1 MRMHWRNQLKAL
13 AALVLLGG
21 LQSPVAPAALAEAPV
36 RPPLPSGPSSAPLA
50 MERLGLWLT
59 TVDSAVMY
67 DSAES
72 HRAVQFLLTH
82 GFKRAS
88 VPLQT
93 GGQVLWPVRAQN
105 NLLGMPLDPRLPH
118 PISTGV
124 LIGALNHSGIET
136 VGWFEFGLMAPA
148 EAPWLAGRE
157 HLLLRDQAGQTTWLE
172 GGKIKRVWLNPALA
186 EVRDGLTALVVD
198 ACKHLPLAAIQFDD
212 HLGYPATFGYDP
224 TTLALWR
231 STAAGARQPTPA
243 PDDPAWI
250 AWRSSW
256 ITSLLAQI
264 RSAMAQYCPGIRLSV
279 APNPQEFSYSN
290 YLANWGDWVQRGL
303 VDEVVVQIYRNDPAA
318 LRAELADP
326 TLRQA
331 AARLPLRIGLLAG
344 LKNQPKAP
352 AQLLLERQIVQEQG
366 LAGIDLFFY
375 ESARPHFGP
384 PL

>member
-1 MRMHWRNQLKAL
+1 
-13 AALVLLGG
+13 
-21 LQSPVAPAALAEAPV
+21 
-36 RPPLPSGPSSAPLA
+36 

-67 DSAES
+67 DAAES
-72 HRAVQFLLTH
+72 QRAVQFLQTH
-82 GFKRAS
+82 GFKRAA

-93 GGQVLWPVRAQN
+93 GGQLLWPVRAPN
-105 NLLGMPLDPRLPH
+105 NRLGMPLDPRLPH
-118 PISTGV
+118 STHTEV
-124 LIGALNHSGIET
+124 LIGALNRNGIET

-157 HLLLRDQAGQTTWLE
+157 QLLLRNQAGETTWLE
-172 GGKIKRVWLNPALA
+172 GGHLKRVWLNPALA

-198 ACKHLPLAAIQFDD
+198 ACQQLPLTAIQFDD

-231 STAAGARQPTPA
+231 STAAGARQPNPA
-243 PDDPAWI
+243 PDDPEWI
-250 AWRSSW
+250 AWRAGW
-256 ITSLLAQI
+256 ITSLVAQI
-264 RSAMAQYCPGIRLSV
+264 RKAMAQSCPGIRLSV
-279 APNPQEFSYSN
+279 APNPQQFSYSN

-331 AARLPLRIGLLAG
+331 ATKLPVRIGLLAG
-344 LKNQPKAP
+344 LRAQPKAP
-352 AQLLLERQIVQEQG
+352 AQLQLERQIVAEQG

-375 ESARPHFGP
+375 ETAKPHFSP
-384 PL
+384 PVDGAGVGMPHPLGFASGHTSGHSLDG

>member
-1 MRMHWRNQLKAL
+1 MHWGNQLRAL
-13 AALVLLGG
+13 AALAVLGG
-21 LQSPVAPAALAEAPV
+21 LPFPGASAWAGAKDPPPPSP
-36 RPPLPSGPSSAPLA
+36 SPLA

-67 DSAES
+67 DSLES
-72 HRAVQFLLTH
+72 QRAVQFLRTH
-82 GFKRAS
+82 GFNRAS

-93 GGQVLWPVRAQN
+93 GGQVLWPVRPQN
-105 NLLGMPLDPRLPH
+105 NRLGMPLDPRLPH
-118 PISTGV
+118 PISTDV
-124 LIGALNHSGIET
+124 LIAALNRSGIET

-148 EAPWLAGRE
+148 EAPWLAGRD
-157 HLLLRDQAGQTTWLE
+157 HLLLRNQAGQTTWLE
-172 GGKIKRVWLNPALA
+172 GGQIRRVWLNPALA

-198 ACKHLPLAAIQFDD
+198 ACRHLPVAAIQFDD
-212 HLGYPATFGYDP
+212 HLGYPASFGYDP

-231 STAAGARQPTPA
+231 ATADGARQPNPA

-250 AWRSSW
+250 AWRSGW
-256 ITSLLAQI
+256 VTSLVAQI
-264 RSAMAQYCPGIRLSV
+264 RAAMAQSCPGIRLSV

-326 TLRQA
+326 TLRRA
-331 AARLPLRIGLLAG
+331 AARLPVRIGLLAG
-344 LKNQPKAP
+344 LRDQPKAP
-352 AQLLLERQIVQEQG
+352 QRLLLERQIVREQG

-375 ESARPHFGP
+375 ESARPHFSP
-384 PL
+384 PR